1 MQYQG
6 WMGGGGGGTLSA
18 PPTKNMLLS
27 MDTWLAGFSTL
38 FVQKASS
45 NMKMTTTLDYLYI
58 IDGESRVVLN
68 SIIFVLITLDTC
80 ICKWVW

>member
-1 MQYQG
+1 MQCQG
-6 WMGGGGGGTLSA
+6 WMGGGGTLNA

-27 MDTWLAGFSTL
+27 MDSWLAGFSTL

-45 NMKMTTTLDYLYI
+45 DMKMTTTLDYLYI
-58 IDGESRVVLN
+58 VDGESRVVLN
-68 SIIFVLITLDTC
+68 SIIVLITLDTC